1 MAENPNPEAL
11 STRSA
16 ILIVL
21 KGQKKL
27 AHSGSLQKHTPH
39 FADHSHPRLINSLNP
54 IRIVLQPL
62 PEGDGKKKGPNRM
75 RKGKMSNQAGSS
87 PGNGAPI
94 HQPPS
99 RTRRKPAILILCR
112 SAAVSSSK
120 MRIAVPERLI
130 IREYRLPGFYPRKH
144 PIFEVIRP
152 NSTKSYIK
160 NKLHGRTGVPPV
172 STLPWSLDF
181 RQWAAPQVLII
192 QPRSNQIA
200 PNPRETF
207 APPTLTTH
215 HSSPDTF
222 ARISLSLGA
231 LHSNVN

>member
-1 MAENPNPEAL
+1 
-11 STRSA
+11 
-16 ILIVL
+16 VL
-21 KGQKKL
+21 
-27 AHSGSLQKHTPH
+27 
-39 FADHSHPRLINSLNP
+39 ADHSHPRLINSLNP

-94 HQPPS
+94 HQPPN

-112 SAAVSSSK
+112 SAAVSSSTNRSNSQISTDSILSHASRPVFNTATLRK
-120 MRIAVPERLI
+120 MRIAVPERLV

-152 NSTKSYIK
+152 NPAKSDIK

-181 RQWAAPQVLII
+181 RQWTAPQVLII

-207 APPTLTTH
+207 APPTLNTH